1 MNTSNRRPCYGVL
14 CSAIVLAL
22 LGGCG
27 KKEQNVAVPGGNVKV
42 TQQGGGTTM
51 EMSSSKGEKMKI
63 TASDK
68 GVALPANFPADVPI
82 MPGATVKMAMSSGDA
97 LSVTFSVAA
106 SQADALKYYED
117 NLKAKGWEIAATMN
131 MGESAMLSAKKGKRE
146 CVMNVGKDGS
156 GSMVQLVAPLE
167 KS

>member
-1 MNTSNRRPCYGVL
+1 MRKIEGKLFYGALGGIV
-14 CSAIVLAL
+14 VLAL
-22 LGGCG
+22 AGGCG
-27 KKEQNVAVPGGNVKV
+27 KKEQNIATPGGNVKV
-42 TQQGGGTTM
+42 TQQGSGTTI
-51 EMSSSKGEKMKI
+51 EMTGKDEKVKI

-97 LSVTFSVAA
+97 LSVAFSIPG

-117 NLKAKGWEIAATMN
+117 NFKAKGWEIAATMN
-131 MGESAMLSAKKGKRE
+131 MGDTAMISAKKGKRE
-146 CVMNVGKDGS
+146 CVMNVGKEGS
-156 GSMVQLVAPLE
+156 GSIVQLIAPLE

>member
-1 MNTSNRRPCYGVL
+1 MRKSKVGLYGGAL
-14 CSAIVLAL
+14 CGVIVLAL

-27 KKEQNVAVPGGNVKV
+27 KKEQNVATPGGNVKV
-42 TQQGGGTTM
+42 TQQGSGTTI
-51 EMSSSKGEKMKI
+51 EMTGKDAKVKI
-63 TASDK
+63 SASDK

-82 MPGATVKMAMSSGDA
+82 MPGATVKMAMSTGDA
-97 LSVTFSVAA
+97 LSVTLGVAA

-131 MGESAMLSAKKGKRE
+131 MGDTAMISAKKGKRE

-156 GSMVQLVAPLE
+156 GSVVQLVAPLE

>member
-1 MNTSNRRPCYGVL
+1 MNTSHRRPCYGVL
-14 CSAIVLAL
+14 CGALALAL
-22 LGGCG
+22 LAGCG
-27 KKEQNVAVPGGNVKV
+27 KKEQNVAVPGGKVTV

-51 EMSSSKGEKMKI
+51 EMRSDKGDKVKV

-82 MPGATVKMAMSSGDA
+82 MPGATVKMAMTSGEA

-146 CVMNVGKDGS
+146 CVMNASKDGS

>member
-1 MNTSNRRPCYGVL
+1 MNTSNRRTCYGVL
-14 CSAIVLAL
+14 CSAIALAL

-27 KKEQNVAVPGGNVKV
+27 KKEQNVAVPGGNVTI
-42 TQQGGGTTM
+42 TQQAGGTTM
-51 EMSSSKGEKMKI
+51 EMRSDKGEKVKV

-82 MPGATVKMAMSSGDA
+82 MPGATVKMAMTSGDA

-117 NLKAKGWEIAATMN
+117 NLKSKGWEIAATMN
-131 MGESAMLSAKKGKRE
+131 MGEAAMLSA
-146 CVMNVGKDGS
+146 
-156 GSMVQLVAPLE
+156 
-167 KS
+167 

>member
-1 MNTSNRRPCYGVL
+1 MNTSHRRPGYGVL
-14 CSAIVLAL
+14 CAAVVLAL
-22 LGGCG
+22 LAGCG
-27 KKEQNVAVPGGNVKV
+27 KKEQNVAVPGGNVTVK
-42 TQQGGGTTM
+42 QQAGGTTM
-51 EMSSSKGEKMKI
+51 EMTSDKGDKVKI
-63 TASDK
+63 SASDK

-82 MPGATVKMAMSSGDA
+82 MPGATVKMAMTSGDA

-131 MGESAMLSAKKGKRE
+131 MGDTAMLSAKKGKRE
-146 CVMNVGKDGS
+146 CIMNVGKDAG

>member
-1 MNTSNRRPCYGVL
+1 MNTSNRRPGYAIL
-14 CSAIVLAL
+14 CSAIALTL

-27 KKEQNVAVPGGNVKV
+27 KKEQNVAVPGGTVKV

-51 EMSSSKGEKMKI
+51 EMSSDKGDKVKV

-82 MPGATVKMAMSSGDA
+82 MPGATVKMAMTSGDA

-146 CVMNVGKDGS
+146 CIMNVGKDGG